1 MESSL
6 DLLREVIADGKRIRA
21 KHPEFK
27 NCKILKLIEELEEEL
42 EIYQDIK

>member
-1 MESSL
+1 MESSFE
-6 DLLREVIADGKRIRA
+6 LLKEVIADGKKIRA
-21 KHPEFK
+21 NHPEFK